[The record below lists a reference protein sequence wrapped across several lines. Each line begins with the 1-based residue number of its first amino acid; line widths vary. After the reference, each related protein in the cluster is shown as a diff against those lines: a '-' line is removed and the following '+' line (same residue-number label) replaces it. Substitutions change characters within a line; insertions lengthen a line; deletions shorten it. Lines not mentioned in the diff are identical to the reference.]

1 MLLTAAVLCAL
12 TLTGAAQQ
20 ARPRFEVASIR
31 PVSPSA
37 TFRGSPLNIR
47 RDTFSATNHS
57 VLQLIRVAYGVLERQ
72 ILDGPGWIRSE
83 RFSVTA
89 KTSTEVPRDQAL
101 RMLQTLLE
109 DRFKLRV
116 RQETREMPNL
126 ELRLARSD
134 GRVGQNLYDCS
145 NPEKRGGPSGP
156 VSAPTGGSV
165 VSSDCRT
172 GLSYLVDLASR
183 ELDAIVVD
191 KTGLTGQ
198 WWFNIFFTEAISPV
212 LDAPPNPNVPTFA
225 VALNEQL
232 GLRTERTR
240 APTPVLVI
248 ESVERPTPD

>member
-89 KTSTEVPRDQAL
+89 KTSTDVPRDQAL

-116 RQETREMPNL
+116 RQETREMPIL

-134 GRVGQNLYDCS
+134 GRVGRIFTIARIRRREAVHRAQSLRLLEARLFLLIVE
-145 NPEKRGGPSGP
+145 P
-156 VSAPTGGSV
+156 
-165 VSSDCRT
+165 
-172 GLSYLVDLASR
+172 ASR
-183 ELDAIVVD
+183 I
-191 KTGLTGQ
+191 
-198 WWFNIFFTEAISPV
+198 WWIWRHAS
-212 LDAPPNPNVPTFA
+212 
-225 VALNEQL
+225 
-232 GLRTERTR
+232 
-240 APTPVLVI
+240 
-248 ESVERPTPD
+248 